1 MICVSPE
8 LVIESR
14 QTFWK
19 FRFKSKT
26 DKNNKIKKEVEL
38 TWVLPCGATDI
49 ITCRWVIVDA
59 CFEEMPV
66 YEKKK
71 TTELIEKKVI
81 AKTMHAKKKLVEQHV
96 QAGVVVSFLS
106 YPVGS

>member
-1 MICVSPE
+1 MFDKSVVMICVSPE

-49 ITCRWVIVDA
+49 ITCRWVILDA

-71 TTELIEKKVI
+71 RL
-81 AKTMHAKKKLVEQHV
+81 
-96 QAGVVVSFLS
+96 LS
-106 YPVGS
+106 